1 MKEHPRHIYPILFAL
16 IVSILPHVNRLPL
29 WIIAWCAGM
38 WGYMLLSLRYKWPWP
53 NKNIRLVLSAIG
65 IVGLLLTFTS
75 RQGQGAYLGLLAVM
89 AALKP
94 FEINSHRD
102 RMITLFL
109 AYFIVIT
116 SLFQSES
123 LPITFYMFVSV
134 AITTAALIRI
144 NDPYGRFTDNLKLS
158 GLIMAQAIPLMILLF
173 ILFPRLQGS
182 LFGLSFA
189 ETGKSGFSDILN
201 PGSVASLA
209 KNDEVAFRAEFD
221 GRIPPPDLLY
231 WRGIIFQ
238 KFDGRRWRHEK
249 WIPEAKAPPT
259 GENPVSYTVTLEPH
273 HNRWLFALEMPADV
287 PRSAKLLRDYTL
299 RSRRPVTRTTRYTV
313 TSNTR
318 YQTAAENRY
327 NLRPLTDLP
336 DDVNPKSRNLAKQ
349 LTENADGVDDKVTQI
364 LNYFKQNGFVYTLK
378 PPLLGK
384 DPVDDFLFNSRQGY
398 CEHYASAFAFMMRAI
413 DVPARIV
420 GGYLGGEVN
429 PYADYL
435 IIRQSDAHAW
445 VEIWHP
451 ENGWYR
457 VDPTA
462 AVAPD
467 RISGGLEGA
476 LPDSDLLDSLADSFA
491 KKYFGTLFGFMKR
504 LQLRWDAISTSWI
517 AWFSGYAYYEQKA
530 LLEKLGIS
538 FGSWISS
545 LKTLL
550 LGLGLAFVII
560 GSYAFFVLKS
570 PSEKPDAVT
579 KYYARFCGK
588 LARAGLARKPHM
600 GPLDYVKFVSKNR
613 PELKSNAFEITNLY
627 IQLRYQKNASKES
640 LKKFIKKVST
650 FKAGQK

>member
-1 MKEHPRHIYPILFAL
+1 MKEHPGHIYPILFAL

-65 IVGLLLTFTS
+65 IGGLLLTFTS

-94 FEINSHRD
+94 FEISSHRD

-109 AYFIVIT
+109 AYFIIIT

-134 AITTAALIRI
+134 CITTAALIRI
-144 NDPYGRFTDNLKLS
+144 NDPYGRFTANLKLS
-158 GLIMAQAIPLMILLF
+158 GVIMAQAIPLMILLF
-173 ILFPRLQGS
+173 ILFPRIQGS
-182 LFGLSFA
+182 LFGLSLA
-189 ETGKSGFSDILN
+189 GTGKSGFSDSLN
-201 PGSVASLA
+201 PGSVANLA

-238 KFDGRRWRHEK
+238 NFDGRRWQRKK
-249 WIPEAKAPPT
+249 WTPEAKATPT
-259 GENPVSYTVTLEPH
+259 GKNPVSYTVTLEPH
-273 HNRWLFALEMPADV
+273 NDRWLFALEMPAGI
-287 PRSAKLLRDYTL
+287 PRSAKFSRDFTL
-299 RSRRPVTRTTRYTV
+299 RSRRPVTRTTRYSL
-313 TSNTR
+313 TSNTSYR
-318 YQTAAENRY
+318 TKDENRFQ
-327 NLRPLTDLP
+327 LSQLTDLP
-336 DDVNPKSRNLAKQ
+336 DDVNPKSRKFAKQ
-349 LTENADGVDDKVTQI
+349 LTKNANGVDEKVSMI
-364 LNYFKQNGFVYTLK
+364 LDYFKQKGFVYTLK

-384 DPVDDFLFNSRQGY
+384 HPVDDFLFKSRQGY
-398 CEHYASAFAFMMRAI
+398 CEHYASAFAFMMRAVDI
-413 DVPARIV
+413 PARIV
-420 GGYLGGEVN
+420 GGYLGGEKN

-435 IIRQSDAHAW
+435 IIRQSDAHVW

-451 ENGWYR
+451 KYGWYR

-476 LPDSDLLDSLADSFA
+476 LSDSDLSDSFA

-504 LQLRWDAISTSWI
+504 LRFRWDAVSTTWI

-530 LLEKLGIS
+530 LLEKIGIS
-538 FGSWISS
+538 FGSWIES
-545 LKTLL
+545 LKALL
-550 LGLGLAFVII
+550 LGLGLVFVII
-560 GSYAFFVLKS
+560 GSYAFFVLK
-570 PSEKPDAVT
+570 PHREKPDAVT

-588 LARAGLARKPHM
+588 LARAGLTRKPHM
-600 GPLDYVKFVSKNR
+600 GALDYVKFVSENR
-613 PELKSNAFEITNLY
+613 PDLSTEAFGITNLY
-627 IQLRYQKNASKES
+627 IQLRYQKSAAKES
-640 LKKFIKKVST
+640 LKKFIEKVSA
-650 FKAGQK
+650 FKPVQK

>member
-1 MKEHPRHIYPILFAL
+1 MREHPGHIYPILFAL

-29 WIIAWCAGM
+29 WIILWCAGM
-38 WGYMLLSLRYKWPWP
+38 WGYTLLSFRYKWPWP
-53 NKNIRLVLSAIG
+53 KKSIRLVLSAIG

-75 RQGQGAYLGLLAVM
+75 RHGQGVYLGLLAVM

-94 FEINSHRD
+94 FEISSHRD

-123 LPITFYMFVSV
+123 LSITLYMFISV
-134 AITTAALIRI
+134 GITTAALIRI
-144 NDPYGRFTDNLKLS
+144 NDPYGRFKANLKLS

-173 ILFPRLQGS
+173 ILFPRIQGS
-182 LFGLSFA
+182 LFGLSLSQ
-189 ETGKSGFSDILN
+189 TGKSGFSDRLN

-221 GRIPPPDLLY
+221 GPMPPPHLRY
-231 WRGIIFQ
+231 WRGIVFQ
-238 KFDGRRWRHEK
+238 NFDGRRWLREK
-249 WIPEAKAPPT
+249 WIPEAKAPPA

-273 HNRWLFALEMPADV
+273 HDRWLFALEMPADI
-287 PRSAKLLRDYTL
+287 PRSATLFRDDTL
-299 RSRRPVTRTTRYTV
+299 RSRRRVTRKMRYSL

-318 YQTAAENRY
+318 YRTEDENQFQ
-327 NLRPLTDLP
+327 LRRLTDLP
-336 DDVNPKSRNLAKQ
+336 DDVNLKARNLAKQ
-349 LTENADGVDDKVTQI
+349 LTENAVDVDEKIARV
-364 LNYFKQNGFVYTLK
+364 LDYFKQNGFVYTLK

-384 DPVDDFLFNSRQGY
+384 HPVDDFLFQSRQGY
-398 CEHYASAFAFMMRAI
+398 CEHYASAFAFMMRAVDI
-413 DVPARIV
+413 PARIV

-435 IIRQSDAHAW
+435 IIRQSDAHVW

-457 VDPTA
+457 VDPTI

-476 LPDSDLLDSLADSFA
+476 LPDSDLSHFFA
-491 KKYFGTLFGFMKR
+491 GKYFGSLSGFLKQ
-504 LQLRWDAISTSWI
+504 LQLRWDAVSTKWI

-530 LLEKLGIS
+530 LLEKIGIS

-545 LKTLL
+545 FKALL
-550 LGLGLAFVII
+550 LGLMLAGVII
-560 GSYAFFVLKS
+560 GIYAFFVLKS
-570 PSEKPDAVT
+570 PREKSDAV
-579 KYYARFCGK
+579 KKNYARFCEK
-588 LARAGLARKPHM
+588 LARAGLARNPHM
-600 GPLDYVKFVSKNR
+600 GPLDYVNYVSKNR
-613 PELKSNAFEITNLY
+613 PDLKTSASGITNLY
-627 IQLRYQKNASKES
+627 IQLRYQKNPSKES
-640 LKKFIKKVST
+640 LKKLIEKVSA
-650 FKAGQK
+650 FKPVQK